1 MTKPYFRECEICS
14 FVCHDKKTW
23 FNHRNSVAHR
33 KLLSDIEHNTRVCEI
48 NSMNVANTNL
58 KLELETIKKHYDDI
72 IIEKDKEMY
81 KLNMDL
87 ELANFK
93 LKFYEEQ
100 KQTTQQQQDP
110 SGNIFNINISNSKAS
125 QSARD
130 TTPQE
135 PSVDEALDL
144 SIIDLSLN
152 EMIEHEYTPTHAFQ
166 QEILKL
172 SKDQRPIQFFKKE
185 LYVKNDGVWHKGK
198 DAIKTLNRHSA
209 ELFQSLN
216 TDLLNNNCETETE
229 QINYMKASRL
239 ILDDFTCDTIIKGMR
254 SKL

>member
-33 KLLSDIEHNTRVCEI
+33 KLLSDIEHNTRVCDI

-81 KLNMDL
+81 KLKMDL

-93 LKFYEEQ
+93 LNFYEEQ
-100 KQTTQQQQDP
+100 KQTTQQQDP

-152 EMIEHEYTPTHAFQ
+152 EMIEHEHTPTHAFQ

-172 SKDQRPIQFFKKE
+172 DKDQRPIQFFKKE

-216 TDLLNNNCETETE
+216 NDLLNNNCETETE
-229 QINYMKASRL
+229 QVNYMKASRL

>member
-1 MTKPYFRECEICS
+1 MTESYTRTCEMCS
-14 FVCHDKKTW
+14 FVCHDKRTW
-23 FNHRNSVAHR
+23 YNHRKCVKHK
-33 KLLSDIEHNTRVCEI
+33 KLLSETEHTARVCD
-48 NSMNVANTNL
+48 SATMNDTISQL
-58 KLELETIKKHYDDI
+58 KLDAVSLKKEYDEI
-72 IIEKDKEMY
+72 VNEKDKEIY
-81 KLNMDL
+81 KLKLDL

-93 LKFYEEQ
+93 IKFYEEQ
-100 KQTTQQQQDP
+100 KQTTDP
-110 SGNIFNINISNSKAS
+110 SGNVFNINFSNSKAS
-125 QSARD
+125 TRD

-152 EMIEHEYTPTHAFQ
+152 EMIEHEHTPTHAFQ

-172 SKDQRPIQFFKKE
+172 DKDQRPIQFFKKE

>member
-23 FNHRNSVAHR
+23 FNHRNSVAHNKR
-33 KLLSDIEHNTRVCEI
+33 LSEQERTACVCEI
-48 NSMNVANTNL
+48 NSMNVVNTNL

-81 KLNMDL
+81 KLKMDL

-93 LKFYEEQ
+93 LNFYEEPSRGEL
-100 KQTTQQQQDP
+100 QQDP
-110 SGNIFNINISNSKAS
+110 SGNVFNININGKGQ
-125 QSARD
+125 QSTRD

-152 EMIEHEYTPTHAFQ
+152 EIIEHEHTPTHAFQ

-172 SKDQRPIQFFKKE
+172 DKDQRPIQFFKKE
-185 LYVKNDGVWHKGK
+185 LYVKNDGVRHKGK
-198 DAIKTLNRHSA
+198 DAIKTLNKHSA

-216 TDLLNNNCETETE
+216 NDLLNNNCDTETE

>member
-1 MTKPYFRECEICS
+1 MTKPYFRECKICS
-14 FVCHDKKTW
+14 FECDNKKTW
-23 FNHRNSVAHR
+23 FNHRNSVSHKKR
-33 KLLSDIEHNTRVCEI
+33 LSDEEHTTCVCEI

-58 KLELETIKKHYDDI
+58 KLELEAVKKQYDDI
-72 IIEKDKEMY
+72 IFEKDKEMY
-81 KLNMDL
+81 KLKMDL

-93 LKFYEEQ
+93 LNFYEEQ

-172 SKDQRPIQFFKKE
+172 DKDQRPIQFWKKE
-185 LYVKNDGVWHKGK
+185 LYVKNGGVWHKGK
-198 DAIKTLNRHSA
+198 DAIKALNRHSA

-216 TDLLNNNCETETE
+216 ADLLNNRCETETE
-229 QINYMKASRL
+229 HYNYMMASRL
-239 ILDDFTCDTIIKGMR
+239 ILDDFTCETIIKGMK

>member
-1 MTKPYFRECEICS
+1 MTKPYYRECEICS
-14 FVCHDKKTW
+14 FICHDKKTW
-23 FNHRNSVAHR
+23 FNHRNSVSHKKR
-33 KLLSDIEHNTRVCEI
+33 LSEEEH
-48 NSMNVANTNL
+48 VANTNL
-58 KLELETIKKHYDDI
+58 KLELEAVKKQYNDI
-72 IIEKDKEMY
+72 IFEKDKEMY
-81 KLNMDL
+81 KLKMDL

-93 LKFYEEQ
+93 LKFYEQ
-100 KQTTQQQQDP
+100 QQQTQQQQDP
-110 SGNIFNINISNSKAS
+110 SGNIFNINFSNSKAS
-125 QSARD
+125 TRD

-135 PSVDEALDL
+135 PSVEAVDL

-152 EMIEHEYTPTHAFQ
+152 EMIEHEHTPTHAFQ

-172 SKDQRPIQFFKKE
+172 DKDQRPIQFFKKE

-216 TDLLNNNCETETE
+216 NDLLNNNCDTETE
-229 QINYMKASRL
+229 QLNYMKASRL

>member
-23 FNHRNSVAHR
+23 FNHRNSVAHKKR
-33 KLLSDIEHNTRVCEI
+33 LSEEEHTTCVCEI
-48 NSMNVANTNL
+48 TSMNVANTNL
-58 KLELETIKKHYDDI
+58 KLELEAVKKQYDDI
-72 IIEKDKEMY
+72 IFEKDKEMY
-81 KLNMDL
+81 KLKMDL

-93 LKFYEEQ
+93 LNFYEEQ
-100 KQTTQQQQDP
+100 KQTTQQQDP

-125 QSARD
+125 TRD

-172 SKDQRPIQFFKKE
+172 SKDQRPIHFGR
-185 LYVKNDGVWHKGK
+185 KNCMLKMAVYGIKGK
-198 DAIKTLNRHSA
+198 M
-209 ELFQSLN
+209 
-216 TDLLNNNCETETE
+216 LLKC
-229 QINYMKASRL
+229 
-239 ILDDFTCDTIIKGMR
+239 
-254 SKL
+254 

>member
-1 MTKPYFRECEICS
+1 MAKPYFRECEICS

-23 FNHRNSVAHR
+23 FNHRNSVAHKKR
-33 KLLSDIEHNTRVCEI
+33 LSDEEHTTRVCEI

-58 KLELETIKKHYDDI
+58 KLELETLKKEYD
-72 IIEKDKEMY
+72 EKDKEIY
-81 KLNMDL
+81 KLKLDL

-93 LKFYEEQ
+93 LKFYEQ
-100 KQTTQQQQDP
+100 QQQTTQQQDP
-110 SGNIFNINISNSKAS
+110 SGNVFNINFSNSKAS

-130 TTPQE
+130 ATPQE

-152 EMIEHEYTPTHAFQ
+152 EMIEHEHTPTHAFQ

-172 SKDQRPIQFFKKE
+172 DKDQRPIQFFKKQ
-185 LYVKNDGVWHKGK
+185 LYVKNGGVWHKGN
-198 DAIKTLNRHSA
+198 DAIKVLNRHSA